1 VTGRYRW
8 VILAAG
14 TTAQTSFSALT
25 IGLAAIAPQL
35 RAEYHL
41 TLGQVGVVL
50 GAAALGMILT
60 LLPWG
65 LLADRIGERAVIAM
79 GLISGGV
86 VLVAAGET
94 TSLGPL
100 VAALALA
107 GALGA
112 SVNAA
117 SGRAVMGWFGE
128 EERGL
133 ALGIRQ
139 AAVPIGGAVA
149 AVTLPWLVTVGGTKL
164 AFAALGAGLVCG
176 GVLAGALVR
185 EPPLRHERTP
195 AGGRSPLRDPG
206 IWVLAGGSS
215 LYLTAQIATMSFV
228 VLFLHLHRGLST
240 HAAAAVLAVTN
251 ILGIG
256 ARVAAGRWSDRIRAR
271 VGPLRLLGLAL
282 AAGMLVTAVLV
293 DAPLGVLLP
302 ALIVASVLGL
312 SWNGLAF
319 TAAAERAGAA
329 TAGAALGF
337 QQTTFAVVGSIVP
350 PAFAALVGATS
361 WRLAFAVAAVGPL
374 AGVLALRRV
383 PEATPR
389 AAGRSPE
396 MSAIPP
402 VAR

>member
-1 VTGRYRW
+1 MTGRYRW

-14 TTAQTSFSALT
+14 TTAQTMFSAMT

-35 RAEYHL
+35 RAEYQL
-41 TLGQVGVVL
+41 TLTETGVVL

-79 GLISGGV
+79 GLISGGI
-86 VLVAAGET
+86 VLASAGRT
-94 TSLGPL
+94 TSLAPL
-100 VAALALA
+100 VAALALS

-117 SGRAVMGWFGE
+117 SGRAVMGWFAE
-128 EERGL
+128 DERGL

-139 AAVPIGGAVA
+139 AAVPIGGAFA
-149 AVTLPWLVTVGGTKL
+149 AATLPWLASAGGTKL
-164 AFAALGAGLVCG
+164 AFAALGAGLVFG

-185 EPPLRHERTP
+185 EPPLQPGHAP
-195 AGGRSPLRDPG
+195 AGGRPPLRDPRM
-206 IWVLAGGSS
+206 WLLAGGSS
-215 LYLTAQIATMSFV
+215 LYLTAQIATMTFV

-240 HAAAAVLAVTN
+240 HSAAAVLAVTN

-256 ARVAAGRWSDRIRAR
+256 ARIAAGRWSDRMHAR
-271 VGPLRLLGLAL
+271 VAPLRLVGLAL
-282 AAGMLVTAVLV
+282 AAGMVVAAALV
-293 DAPLGVLLP
+293 DAPLAVLVP
-302 ALIVASVLGL
+302 VLIVAGVLGL

-329 TAGAALGF
+329 RAGAALGF
-337 QQTTFAVVGSIVP
+337 QQTTLAVVSSIVP
-350 PAFAALVGATS
+350 PAFAAFVGAAS
-361 WRLAFAVAAVGPL
+361 WRLAFAVAALGPL
-374 AGVLALRRV
+374 VGAFVLRRV
-383 PEATPR
+383 PEATSR
-389 AAGRSPE
+389 ARGRRRE

-402 VAR
+402 AAR

>member
-1 VTGRYRW
+1 MTGRYRW
-8 VILAAG
+8 VILGAG

-35 RAEYHL
+35 RAQYRL
-41 TLGQVGVVL
+41 SLGQVGVVL
-50 GAAALGMILT
+50 GATALGMILT

-65 LLADRIGERAVIAM
+65 LLSDRIGERAVIAM
-79 GLISGGV
+79 GLISGGAV
-86 VLVAAGET
+86 VAAAGET
-94 TSLGPL
+94 VSLGPL

-117 SGRAVMGWFGE
+117 SGRAVMGWFAE

-139 AAVPIGGAVA
+139 AAVPIGGALA
-149 AVTLPWLVTVGGTKL
+149 ALLLPWLVTLGGTKL
-164 AFAALGAGLVCG
+164 AFAALGAGLVAG

-185 EPPLRHERTP
+185 EPPLRPGRPQANERP
-195 AGGRSPLRDPG
+195 PLCDPRM
-206 IWVLAGGSS
+206 WLLAGGSS

-240 HAAAAVLAVTN
+240 HSAAAVLAVTN

-256 ARVAAGRWSDRIRAR
+256 ARIGAGRWSDRIHAR
-271 VGPLRLLGLAL
+271 VAPLRLLGLVL
-282 AAGMLVTAVLV
+282 VLGMLVAAALV
-293 DAPLGVLLP
+293 DAPLAVLVP
-302 ALIVASVLGL
+302 ALIVAGVLGL

-319 TAAAERAGAA
+319 TAAAERAGVDR
-329 TAGAALGF
+329 AGAALGF
-337 QQTTFAVVGSIVP
+337 QQTTLAVVTAIVA
-350 PAFAALVGATS
+350 PAFAAFVGATS
-361 WRLAFAVAAVGPL
+361 WRLAFGVAALGPL

-389 AAGRSPE
+389 AAGRSPG

-402 VAR
+402 AAR